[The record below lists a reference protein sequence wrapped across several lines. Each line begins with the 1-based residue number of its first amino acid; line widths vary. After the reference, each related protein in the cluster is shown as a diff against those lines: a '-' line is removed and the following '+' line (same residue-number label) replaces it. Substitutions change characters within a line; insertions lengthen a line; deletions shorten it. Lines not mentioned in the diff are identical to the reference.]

1 MNPCKNHLLPLL
13 ALFGLAACSGA
24 RPYAALPI
32 EGDPE
37 LVSNVVVRDP
47 DLYDAIRVGRAG
59 VERVAGSNQLKVAVP
74 IRNISDGTVQVRVQT
89 SFLDLAKQ
97 PIGDETNQQVQILSP
112 GATVTHTAMS
122 ATAAARDW
130 TMRIFPN
137 SR

>member
-1 MNPCKNHLLPLL
+1 MNSRKNHLMSLL
-13 ALFGLAACSGA
+13 ALSGLAACSGA
-24 RPYAALPI
+24 PPYAALPI
-32 EGDPE
+32 EDDPE
-37 LVSNVVVRDP
+37 LVSNVVVSDP